1 MNDQRDSEQQAHQ
14 GDDVLVGRALDGN
27 AHAFAELCER
37 HRARIWRVA
46 TSVARGPDAEDL
58 TQEVVVRAFRAL
70 RSYQR
75 QAPFGAWI
83 CRIAVNAAH
92 DYYRSAWR
100 RRVELVDQVPDRPA
114 PGCPAG
120 DAERRELQRRVRQ
133 AVAAL
138 PERQR
143 SPIWLHYFEGFP
155 MVEVARLERAPEA
168 TVRSRVRAGLRRLSF
183 SLEDMVPGGET
194 VRLEAGSR
202 A

>member
-1 MNDQRDSEQQAHQ
+1 MSEHCENQA
-14 GDDVLVGRALDGN
+14 DDVLVGRALAGN
-27 AHAFAELCER
+27 THAFAQLCER
-37 HRARIWRVA
+37 HRTRIWRVA
-46 TSVARGPDAEDL
+46 NSVARGPDAEDL
-58 TQEVVVRAFRAL
+58 TQEVVLRAFRAL

-92 DYYRSAWR
+92 DYHRSAWR
-100 RRVELVDQVPDRPA
+100 RRVTLMDELPDGPDSA
-114 PGCPAG
+114 CPHG
-120 DAERRELQRRVRQ
+120 DVERRELQRRVRQ

-138 PERQR
+138 PEKQR
-143 SPIWLHYFEGFP
+143 APIWLHYFEGFP

-183 SLEDMVPGGET
+183 SLEDLVPAGEPQ